1 VYFIRKKKLT
11 TWCHRKRVK
20 EITTINPQE
29 SKRWMMKSREKNQ
42 RTKKIY
48 KKNPTYS
55 SDEIEKNK
63 DYGYNYKIKNKLKSD
78 KKS

>member
-1 VYFIRKKKLT
+1 MYFIRKKKLT

-48 KKNPTYS
+48 KKIQHTRAM
-55 SDEIEKNK
+55 KLK
-63 DYGYNYKIKNKLKSD
+63 KIKIMDTIIKLKTN
-78 KKS
+78 

>member
-1 VYFIRKKKLT
+1 
-11 TWCHRKRVK
+11 
-20 EITTINPQE
+20 
-29 SKRWMMKSREKNQ
+29 MMKSREKNQ